1 MEQVDILGE
10 QRDNELKD
18 EPLRT
23 RAILATLDQR
33 IEDARDLIGR
43 IAGDGFAVITKLRLP
58 LRWEHEVE
66 GVVPFRQ
73 IEGSDH
79 VHGIV
84 QLSIEVVDPEL
95 IEVAEDNVPR
105 ALRNRDDP
113 VVEGLLIVA
122 GEIDLRTGTLRSG
135 RRADRITMS
144 AGVAFDPAA
153 TCQRFERFVLEISN
167 DDPELAAYLRRASGY
182 ALTGDISEQ
191 ILLMLIGR
199 GANGKSTLLGT
210 LLAVSGDYGDTAA
223 FATFECSSN
232 RSSIPNDLAALA
244 GKRLVVASETR
255 EGARIDEGRLKSL
268 TGVDRLRARF
278 LNQEWFSFDPT
289 CKLILSVN
297 HRPVVSDDSFG
308 FWRRVRLIPFDRAFQ
323 PDPTLAAE
331 LRDEAPGILAWMVRG
346 CLDWQRHRLGQPAR
360 VAQATAEYSADSDV
374 LGGFFLEA
382 CELDPGAEIG
392 ATELYEHYKRWAEA
406 QGYSERERLSVT
418 AFGRKV
424 AERFERDR
432 DNRTG
437 RVVYRGLARR
447 SDAI

>member
-1 MEQVDILGE
+1 
-10 QRDNELKD
+10 
-18 EPLRT
+18 
-23 RAILATLDQR
+23 
-33 IEDARDLIGR
+33 
-43 IAGDGFAVITKLRLP
+43 
-58 LRWEHEVE
+58 
-66 GVVPFRQ
+66 
-73 IEGSDH
+73 
-79 VHGIV
+79 
-84 QLSIEVVDPEL
+84 
-95 IEVAEDNVPR
+95 
-105 ALRNRDDP
+105 
-113 VVEGLLIVA
+113 
-122 GEIDLRTGTLRSG
+122 
-135 RRADRITMS
+135 MS

-268 TGVDRLRARF
+268 TGGDRLRARF